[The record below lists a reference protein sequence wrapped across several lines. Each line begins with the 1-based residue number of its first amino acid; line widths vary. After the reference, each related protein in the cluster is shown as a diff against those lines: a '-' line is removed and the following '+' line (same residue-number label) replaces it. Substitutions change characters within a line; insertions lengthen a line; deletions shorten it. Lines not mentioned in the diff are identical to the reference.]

1 MTQNY
6 HTLSTLTALAIENN
20 VDFEVWHGVTTA
32 ADQRTRAHMII
43 SPAYAPAVQVTFGD
57 KKHDQRVS
65 RLVLASGDLQVK
77 LADLTR
83 TMSENTVRN
92 RWKHDLPTEDF
103 SYQKKFEGKDDT
115 IAIDGQV
122 VEYLGKEGIIHSY
135 KVLMRNFIQT
145 ASGTIEEASPSEFLY
160 QDTIVVLPLKKLR
173 GEGKYQYP
181 NVITEFQ
188 GTITDD

>member
-6 HTLSTLTALAIENN
+6 HTLSTLTALAIEND

-32 ADQRTRAHMII
+32 VDQRTRAHMII

-77 LADLTR
+77 LADLIR

-122 VEYLGKEGIIHSY
+122 VEYLGKEGIVHSY

-145 ASGTIEEASPSEFLY
+145 ASGTIEEASPSAFLY

-173 GEGKYQYP
+173 GQGKYQYP